1 MRLRIEK
8 IDYLANKITEE
19 LKKLK
24 SVTFKAPDVQIAG
37 TIRRVILNDLQREDE
52 IEREAE
58 ELLRQHRQKIEFNN
72 LSYSTLLHKAK
83 QEIARRRK
91 IVL

>member
-1 MRLRIEK
+1 MRLRPEK
-8 IDYLANKITEE
+8 IDYLANKITQE
-19 LKKLK
+19 LQKLK
-24 SVTFKAPDVQIAG
+24 TVKFLASADQVNS
-37 TIRRVILNDLQREDE
+37 TIRRVILTDIQREDE
-52 IEREAE
+52 IEKEAE

-72 LSYSTLLHKAK
+72 LSYGTLLHKAK

>member
-1 MRLRIEK
+1 MRLRPEK
-8 IDYLANKITEE
+8 VDYLANKITDE

-24 SVTFKAPDVQIAG
+24 SVKFKAPAEQIAG
-37 TIRRVILNDLQREDE
+37 TIRRVILHDLQREDE
-52 IEREAE
+52 IEKEAE

-72 LSYSTLLHKAK
+72 LSYNTLLYKAK